1 MGNSI
6 WKNSDN
12 TDNNILYEKLYENVD
27 EFFSKLE
34 GSKVLE
40 YREGQHTMALD
51 IVDTIKDKQILLVE
65 AEVGIGKS
73 YAYLIPILNF
83 AKENNNF
90 KGCII
95 ATSTIALQEQL
106 LNDVKKASEMLG
118 IDDIN
123 VVLAKGKNNY
133 ICRKRLE
140 EFLINKD
147 NERYR
152 YILDE
157 ISESDSY
164 DRNDFD
170 NVSERIWREINV
182 RNCIQYSCPHY
193 ANCKYVMQR
202 EDFSNNKQ
210 VIITNQAL
218 LAQHLKTDVDDRIFS
233 DVDMIIIDEAH
244 NLEENVRNA
253 YKDTID
259 KRKIEGA
266 MYHLYSSV
274 ALYDEDFIPDS
285 SFFESLNDFFTKLRS
300 SAKTIMKKNEL
311 EVTSYIDHS
320 RVAFNSGP
328 ALNNSINSLITSIH
342 NSIAVAQNKNKQNK
356 MESLNKQ
363 ALTTLD
369 NFVNLLQDI
378 LKSNQS
384 QNIYWVDFLDYNGK
398 YVQLSYAPKKINELT
413 ASMFSKVD
421 SGIALTSATL
431 TTGNSQY
438 DYFSDSIGLD
448 KVVGKSILKEF
459 SLESP
464 YDYENNALLYCPRD
478 ISNPKNKDKY
488 LQDLVEKI
496 KELLELTEGKSLILF
511 TSKNDMNYVYNEM
524 KKYNFDF
531 PLYVQSDGASTKHL
545 KQKFENEVNSC
556 LFATGS
562 FYEGIDIKGESLSS
576 VIIARLPFPIVDPV
590 IEAKSNIYKD
600 GFQEVYLP
608 EMLLK
613 LKQGVG
619 RLIRSGT
626 DKGIVSILDSRFLD
640 YDEKY
645 QNTLTASLPFT
656 NVTDD
661 IEEVKKFVGSKLR

>member
-6 WKNSDN
+6 WKNDNKKDIN
-12 TDNNILYEKLYENVD
+12 TDSLYEKVD
-27 EFFSKLE
+27 EFFSQLE

-51 IVDTIKDKQILLVE
+51 IVDTIKDKQILLIE

-73 YAYLIPILNF
+73 YAYLIPLLSF
-83 AKENNNF
+83 AKDNKDF
-90 KGCII
+90 KGFIV

-118 IDDIN
+118 LKDIN

-133 ICRKRLE
+133 LCRKRLD
-140 EFLINKD
+140 EFLINND
-147 NERYR
+147 NKQYR

-157 ISESDSY
+157 ISKTGGY

-170 NVSERIWREINV
+170 GINEKVWREINV
-182 RNCIQYSCPHY
+182 RNCIQYNCPHY
-193 ANCKYVMQR
+193 ANCKFVMQR
-202 EDFSNNKQ
+202 EDYSNNKQ

-218 LAQHLKTDVDDRIFS
+218 LAQHLKNDFDDRIFS
-233 DVDMIIIDEAH
+233 DVDMIVIDEAH

-274 ALYDEDFIPDS
+274 ALYEEEFIPDTI
-285 SFFESLNDFFTKLRS
+285 FFDSLNDFFTKLRS
-300 SAKTIMKKNEL
+300 SAKTVMKKS
-311 EVTSYIDHS
+311 EVEVNSYNDCN
-320 RVAFNSGP
+320 RVAFNCGP
-328 ALNNSINSLITSIH
+328 GLNSSIKQLITSIQ
-342 NSIAVAQNKNKQNK
+342 NSIAVAQAKNK
-356 MESLNKQ
+356 ETDIDTLNKS
-363 ALTTLD
+363 ALITLN
-369 NFVNLLQDI
+369 NFIYLLQDI
-378 LKSNQS
+378 MKSNKS
-384 QNIYWVDFLDYNGK
+384 ENIYWVDFLDYNGK
-398 YVQLSYAPKKINELT
+398 YVQLSYAPKRINELT

-431 TTGNSQY
+431 TTGDSHY

-448 KVVGKSILKEF
+448 KVVGKSVLKEF
-459 SLESP
+459 PLESP
-464 YDYENNALLYCPRD
+464 YDYENNTLLYCPRN
-478 ISNPKNKDKY
+478 ISNPKNKDVY
-488 LQDLVEKI
+488 LKDLVDKI
-496 KELLELTEGKSLILF
+496 KLLLELTNGRSLVLF

-524 KKYNFDF
+524 KKYDFDF
-531 PLYVQSDGASTKHL
+531 PLYVQADGVSTKHL
-545 KQKFENEVNSC
+545 KQKFEQEVNSC

-613 LKQGVG
+613 LKQGIG
-619 RLIRSGT
+619 RLIRSST

-645 QNTLTASLPFT
+645 QNLLTSSLPFS
-656 NVTDD
+656 NITDD
-661 IEEVKKFVGSKLR
+661 LEEVKKFVGQKLK